1 MEREDGYNSFE
12 QEHHE
17 LQGESAN
24 LTLHRLANSLA
35 STELHRSDSGRSL
48 RLRPSNASADQT
60 ISSHCLTPRAP
71 RGLRPGGRRPHG
83 ATVMV
88 PHQTCLAFKLDNNSS
103 IHTKND
109 HILSDTEEPESIAS
123 MEPSTRS
130 ASENQ
135 KSQEG
140 TLEKRRSSFSISTHI
155 LAQLQEDKMRKVVKT
170 TEPLRYTNTIPKSEH
185 DGDSSCPTKYKL
197 EVPEKPALLSL
208 SSDTE
213 KSTPKSLYNF
223 SLWSNAV
230 KRPIL
235 PEAVGARNG
244 ADSDMTEECMT
255 QRPRPRCYSSEAISS
270 VCTGEVLLPIEEK
283 DLKDARDMIARLK
296 TDDSKS
302 TTSLKTIDQTSQ
314 TSSASSREMSLTRSM
329 SPKISKSSIFKRA
342 SSSLPTSAPNL
353 PPRSTSLDSTIGK
366 TAEAFSNSQSS
377 KAFDH
382 VYGNQ
387 KAYYHSQSHSVG
399 TGSITQWK
407 RGTLIGEGTFGKV
420 YMGLNIATGELFA
433 MKEVEVRASSL
444 NEHSDP
450 IKQLSK
456 LGEEISLMENLNH
469 SHIVRYKGS
478 HRTDNI
484 FYIFME
490 YVPGGTIAS
499 MLKQFDAFS
508 EPLIRIFVRQIVAGV
523 AYLHRMGIVH
533 RDIKGANVLVNEQG
547 VAKLADFGCSKQ
559 LTDIQSTSLEE
570 SLRSI
575 RGSVPWMAPEVV
587 KQTGHDYKADIWS
600 IGATMIEMATAKYPW
615 PDSNNSWSTMLAI
628 ANATEPPP
636 FPPNLSQQAIQFL
649 QQCMRINPAE
659 RATAEML
666 LLDPFLATEQK

>member
-1 MEREDGYNSFE
+1 MVSMLPANSRACLTSVYLYATLLLRGVRILVIPSLKRGGTQKILSTTASYFVSYLLDADTKLCPKFVCKRLDNSVFTLGSSMEREDGYNSFE

-420 YMGLNIATGELFA
+420 RLNSLITQLF
-433 MKEVEVRASSL
+433 
-444 NEHSDP
+444 
-450 IKQLSK
+450 
-456 LGEEISLMENLNH
+456 ISIH
-469 SHIVRYKGS
+469 
-478 HRTDNI
+478 
-484 FYIFME
+484 
-490 YVPGGTIAS
+490 
-499 MLKQFDAFS
+499 
-508 EPLIRIFVRQIVAGV
+508 
-523 AYLHRMGIVH
+523 
-533 RDIKGANVLVNEQG
+533 
-547 VAKLADFGCSKQ
+547 
-559 LTDIQSTSLEE
+559 
-570 SLRSI
+570 
-575 RGSVPWMAPEVV
+575 
-587 KQTGHDYKADIWS
+587 
-600 IGATMIEMATAKYPW
+600 
-615 PDSNNSWSTMLAI
+615 
-628 ANATEPPP
+628 
-636 FPPNLSQQAIQFL
+636 
-649 QQCMRINPAE
+649 
-659 RATAEML
+659 
-666 LLDPFLATEQK
+666 